1 MIKYVF
7 CILIGIF
14 LMYGVGC
21 TAPAE
26 ENAELPA
33 GVTATFISQCAGD
46 HSLFNDQTA
55 DSKVSDAILPHGSF
69 SRELGSS
76 KVLKLKLQTAIRL
89 LNTFHIRQS
98 EKGDAYP
105 DFNHNFIK
113 YSSGYYVY
121 SLGHIL
127 I

>member
-1 MIKYVF
+1 MEPVAQPLQKRTRN
-7 CILIGIF
+7 F
-14 LMYGVGC
+14 LR
-21 TAPAE
+21 
-26 ENAELPA
+26 ELLQPLYRN
-33 GVTATFISQCAGD
+33 VPETTLYS
-46 HSLFNDQTA
+46 DQTA